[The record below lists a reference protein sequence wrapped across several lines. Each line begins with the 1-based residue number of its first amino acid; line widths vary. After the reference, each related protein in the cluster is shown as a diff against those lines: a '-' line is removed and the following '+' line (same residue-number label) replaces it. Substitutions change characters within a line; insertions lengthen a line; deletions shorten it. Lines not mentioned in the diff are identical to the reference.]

1 MDSILKVFISVYFP
15 DKKTPNKRK
24 RGSLSCESSPMTNTK
39 NSGGGSRAV
48 PLSERQQLAMI
59 MRMSDES
66 SQGKQMPKKQS
77 LWSKF
82 QKGSTPLLNP

>member
-1 MDSILKVFISVYFP
+1 
-15 DKKTPNKRK
+15 
-24 RGSLSCESSPMTNTK
+24 MTNTK

-66 SQGKQMPKKQS
+66 TQGK
-77 LWSKF
+77 
-82 QKGSTPLLNP
+82 LNQELHVFVVVFTGKYKLRL